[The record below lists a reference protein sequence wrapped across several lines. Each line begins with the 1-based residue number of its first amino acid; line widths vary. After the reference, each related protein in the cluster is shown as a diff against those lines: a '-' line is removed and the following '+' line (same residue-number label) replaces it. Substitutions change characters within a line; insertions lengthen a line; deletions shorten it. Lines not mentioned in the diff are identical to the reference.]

1 MAEPYNSFVM
11 KHYQIS
17 ENPGYF
23 EGVSSSVVSGYNI
36 GINKFIENDKEKV
49 KAAIKLVEYATSLD
63 IQKYLFENGASVPAI
78 DSIFDD
84 EEICETKP
92 CELYKY
98 IQRFK
103 KSDVDI
109 TKIPDYN
116 EQFYSYSCDY
126 LYGNETVDNTI
137 NRLDSL
143 TMTYYISLDIS
154 ESYIGLIGIIIIS
167 VISLIMLFSLVFI
180 FRDNFIP
187 YFKFL
192 PTYMWILVI
201 IGTIMILCSALTNI
215 GRITEEKC
223 DIQIILFLFGYT
235 LIMVPLFCQL
245 ICNFP
250 DKNKFSKWT
259 KKHRYI
265 YVIFF
270 VIVDTII
277 FSFSQLKSYS
287 KVIQVIDE
295 EIDGRKNFEKCKIN
309 YDLGIKMVLID
320 VIIKLIILFISV
332 ILIFIEWNIEKSFY
346 EIRFITY
353 AIYSNI
359 LLIPIN
365 IFVNNNKY
373 INNYKLLY
381 ILKITFIIIIS
392 LSNYLFLYG
401 FKLIIAFMNKKNVKL
416 DFINRINDNFINNE
430 DTSISKSTVENE
442 KSNYYSKCITT
453 CDNNTNIEG
462 NGTNIKSNILNKGIT
477 SEVSH
482 RSVLDKIM
490 DYHYTTSIDEN
501 NEDIQESVFSN
512 VF

>member
-11 KHYQIS
+11 KHYQMT

-63 IQKYLFENGASVPAI
+63 IQKYLFENGASIPAI

-84 EEICETKP
+84 KEICETKP
-92 CELYKY
+92 CEFYKY

-103 KSDVDI
+103 KPNVDI

-167 VISLIMLFSLVFI
+167 VISLIMLFSLIFI

-192 PTYMWILVI
+192 PSYMWILVI
-201 IGTIMILCSALTNI
+201 IGTVMILCSALTNI

-223 DIQIILFLFGYT
+223 DIQIILFFLGYT

-250 DKNKFSKWT
+250 DRNKLSKWT
-259 KKHRYI
+259 KNHRYI

-277 FSFSQLKSYS
+277 FSFSQLKSYF

-295 EIDGRKNFEKCKIN
+295 ELDGRKNFEKCKID

-320 VIIKLIILFISV
+320 VIIKLIILFISL

-346 EIRFITY
+346 EIRFITC
-353 AIYSNI
+353 AIYSNM
-359 LLIPIN
+359 LLIPMN
-365 IFVNNNKY
+365 IFLNNNKY

-381 ILKITFIIIIS
+381 ILKGIFIIIIS

-416 DFINRINDNFINNE
+416 DFINKINDNFINNE
-430 DTSISKSTVENE
+430 DTNISKTVDDA
-442 KSNYYSKCITT
+442 KSNYCTTYTTTT
-453 CDNNTNIEG
+453 CDNNNNIES
-462 NGTNIKSNILNKGIT
+462 NGTNINNGVT
-477 SEVSH
+477 SETSH
-482 RSVLDKIM
+482 KSVFSKIM
-490 DYHYTTSIDEN
+490 DYHYMTSIDEN
-501 NEDIQESVFSN
+501 NEDIHESVFSKT
-512 VF
+512 F